1 MKSAPSQQHPTPA
14 RLRRADPPLQGRVK
28 EDGSCFQ
35 LLMAPVAQ
43 RLFGGALA
51 GAEPGFLGLRR
62 LIFDRREGGALV
74 RAVAEWLRFRA
85 PAGAPP
91 IALAAFDIDRQ
102 RPPAADFR
110 HLAHVAFP
118 FNDPFSP
125 SG

>member
-1 MKSAPSQQHPTPA
+1 
-14 RLRRADPPLQGRVK
+14 
-28 EDGSCFQ
+28 
-35 LLMAPVAQ
+35 MASVAH

-62 LIFDRREGGALV
+62 LVFDRREGGALV

-91 IALAAFDIDRQ
+91 IALAAFDIDRH

-125 SG
+125 PAAALLPPPSVASHASPQALASSRT